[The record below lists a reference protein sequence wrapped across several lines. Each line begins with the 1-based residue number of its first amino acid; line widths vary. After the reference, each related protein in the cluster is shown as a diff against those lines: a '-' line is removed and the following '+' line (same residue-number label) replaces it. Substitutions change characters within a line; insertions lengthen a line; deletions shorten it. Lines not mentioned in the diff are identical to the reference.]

1 MQLILKS
8 MSAQQQNNVY
18 EGKISIDSC
27 VFDISGMQAGV
38 IAQGHEDEHRTLYA
52 EFYLWV

>member
-38 IAQGHEDEHRTLYA
+38 IAQRHEDEHRTLYA
-52 EFYLWV
+52 EVYFWV